1 MSNLNSGTFPVFPA
15 FEKNMAKFSVK
26 IPWQLDIIL
35 LIRSILLFFITCD
48 NYDYNLLKLFKVLHE
63 KIQKVTLCV
72 LRL

>member
-26 IPWQLDIIL
+26 IPWQFDIIL
-35 LIRSILLFFITCD
+35 LIRSILLFSLHMTIMA
-48 NYDYNLLKLFKVLHE
+48 NNLLKLFKDLHE
-63 KIQKVTLCV
+63 KMQKVTLCV